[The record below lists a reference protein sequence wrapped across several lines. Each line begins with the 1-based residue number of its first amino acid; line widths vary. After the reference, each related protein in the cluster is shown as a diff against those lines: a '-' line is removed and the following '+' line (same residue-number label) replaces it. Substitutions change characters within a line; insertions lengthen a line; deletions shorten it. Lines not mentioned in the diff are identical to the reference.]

1 LPKRDKPTKVDTPP
15 PVQRG
20 AGLLGLR
27 KLVSTMAGARLC
39 YGEPVRAGERIVIP
53 VARVQAGGGGG
64 WGTGFDPKGGNHGE
78 GGGGGGGLEA
88 APVGFIDI
96 GPEGARFEA
105 IPDPMTSA
113 RALRTGATGLTTLAA
128 AFAGYR
134 ALRRQR
140 RLGGALSGGRRRL
153 LSR

>member
-1 LPKRDKPTKVDTPP
+1 
-15 PVQRG
+15 
-20 AGLLGLR
+20 
-27 KLVSTMAGARLC
+27 
-39 YGEPVRAGERIVIP
+39 VRAGERVVIP
-53 VARVQAGGGGG
+53 VARVSAGGGGG
-64 WGTGFDPKGGNHGE
+64 WGAGRDPDGSGGD
-78 GGGGGGGLEA
+78 GGGGGGTLEA

-96 GPEGARFEA
+96 GPEGARFES
-105 IPDPMTSA
+105 IPDPMASA

-140 RLGGALSGGRRRL
+140 RLGGALPGARRRL

>member
-1 LPKRDKPTKVDTPP
+1 MPKKDKRPPVDAPP

-20 AGLLGLR
+20 AGLLGVR
-27 KLVSTMAGARLC
+27 KLVNRMAGARLC
-39 YGEPVRAGERIVIP
+39 YGEPVRAGERVVIP
-53 VARVQAGGGGG
+53 VARVSAAGGGG
-64 WGTGFDPKGGNHGE
+64 WGGGRDTEGGGGD
-78 GGGGGGGLEA
+78 GGGGGGSLEA

-128 AFAGYR
+128 AIAGYR
-134 ALRRQR
+134 ALRGKRGTLPR
-140 RLGGALSGGRRRL
+140 PARRL

>member
-1 LPKRDKPTKVDTPP
+1 LPKRDKPSKVDAPP

-27 KLVSTMAGARLC
+27 KLVTSMAGGQLC
-39 YGEPVRAGERIVIP
+39 YGEPVRSGERVVIP
-53 VARVQAGGGGG
+53 VARVSATGGGG
-64 WGTGFDPKGGNHGE
+64 WGGGRDPKGGSGD
-78 GGGGGGGLEA
+78 GGGGGGSLEA

-96 GPEGARFEA
+96 GPEGARFEP
-105 IPDPMTSA
+105 IPDPLTNA

-140 RLGGALSGGRRRL
+140 RGALPGSRRRL

>member
-1 LPKRDKPTKVDTPP
+1 V
-15 PVQRG
+15 
-20 AGLLGLR
+20 R
-27 KLVSTMAGARLC
+27 KLISTMAGSRLC
-39 YGEPVRAGERIVIP
+39 YGEPVRAGERVVIP
-53 VARVQAGGGGG
+53 VARVSAAGGGG
-64 WGTGFDPKGGNHGE
+64 WGGGRDVDGSGGD
-78 GGGGGGGLEA
+78 GGGGGGSLEA

-128 AFAGYR
+128 AIAGYR

-140 RLGGALSGGRRRL
+140 RVGAVPGARRRL

>member
-1 LPKRDKPTKVDTPP
+1 
-15 PVQRG
+15 VQRG
-20 AGLLGLR
+20 AGLLGVRSLIAS
-27 KLVSTMAGARLC
+27 LAGAQLC
-39 YGEPVRAGERIVIP
+39 YGEPVRSGERVVIP
-53 VARVQAGGGGG
+53 VARVSAAGGGGFG
-64 WGTGFDPKGGNHGE
+64 SGRGAEDASTGD
-78 GGGGGGGLEA
+78 GGGGGGFVEA

-105 IPDPMTSA
+105 IPDPLTNA

-140 RLGGALSGGRRRL
+140 GLGALPRPRRRL